1 VCTEKVKPIKTQCE
15 HGMND
20 EEEREEEPSG
30 PIAEKNENLTTESV
44 ISEET
49 FVTIKVAKSN
59 LNCF

>member
-1 VCTEKVKPIKTQCE
+1 
-15 HGMND
+15 MND
-20 EEEREEEPSG
+20 EEEREKEPSG